1 MSIRNGYTEEFEQW
15 KVLNPPVERELRA
28 AAALQ
33 YGVAEEDVTPAQM
46 DFIQRRRFFND
57 NAFWAS
63 TWESVK

>member
-1 MSIRNGYTEEFEQW
+1 MSIRDGYKEEFGAW
-15 KVLNPPVERELRA
+15 KQLNPLVERELKA

-33 YGVAEEDVTPAQM
+33 YGVAEEDVTAEQM

-63 TWESVK
+63 NWESVK